1 MYRKDNK
8 ENELG
13 ISCKTRTKEHV
24 QKKKD
29 GVCCE
34 EIESKLN
41 ELTGPK
47 KAVVI

>member
-1 MYRKDNK
+1 MYREDGK

-24 QKKKD
+24 QKQKD

-34 EIESKLN
+34 ETESKLN
-41 ELTGPK
+41 ELTGPIQ
-47 KAVVI
+47 AVVI